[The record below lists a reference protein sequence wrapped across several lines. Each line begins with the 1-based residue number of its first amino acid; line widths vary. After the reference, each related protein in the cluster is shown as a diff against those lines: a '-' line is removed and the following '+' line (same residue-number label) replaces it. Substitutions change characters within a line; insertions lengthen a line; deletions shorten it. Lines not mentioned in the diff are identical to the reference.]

1 VPGSGAGGRGNPPV
15 LKRFG
20 QHFLVDDK
28 VLQDIADAIA
38 PERAD
43 TVLEIGAGR
52 GALTDLLAERA
63 GRVVALE
70 IDRALAARLTE
81 KYAGGTNVEIM
92 QQDVL
97 KADFESLAGTSFLLV
112 GNVPYYITT
121 PIIFKSLEHPMPRR
135 AVFLVQREVADR
147 IASSAGDEDYGALT
161 VNIAATSN
169 TELIRTVPAESF
181 QPPPR
186 VESAV
191 IRLTPRADPLLP
203 RGDLPAFRAFVQA
216 AFGQRRKQIQR
227 VLRSVAGLPAT
238 EVEALLESCGVD
250 RTARPETLTPE
261 TFVALFRGV
270 VQRGPG

>member
-1 VPGSGAGGRGNPPV
+1 VPGSRAGGRGNPPV

-38 PERAD
+38 PERTD

-52 GALTDLLAERA
+52 GALTDLLADRA

-81 KYAGGTNVEIM
+81 KYCGRTNVEIV

-97 KADFESLAGTSFLLV
+97 KADFEALAGTGFLLA

-121 PIIFKSLEHPMPRR
+121 PIIFKALERPVARR

-169 TELIRTVPAESF
+169 SELIRTVPPESF
-181 QPPPR
+181 TPPPR
-186 VESAV
+186 VDSAV
-191 IRLTPRADPLLP
+191 IRLTPRADPLVP
-203 RGDLPAFRAFVQA
+203 RADLPAFGAFVQA

-227 VLRSVAGLPAT
+227 VLRSVTGLSAT
-238 EVEALLESCGVD
+238 QVETLLESCGVD
-250 RTARPETLTPE
+250 RTARPETLAPE
-261 TFVALFRGV
+261 TFVVLFRGAQ
-270 VQRGPG
+270 QRGLE

>member
-1 VPGSGAGGRGNPPV
+1 MPGSRAGGRGNPPV

-38 PERAD
+38 PERTD

-52 GALTDLLAERA
+52 GALTDLLADRA

-81 KYAGGTNVEIM
+81 KYCGRTNVEIV

-97 KADFESLAGTSFLLV
+97 KADFEALAGTGFLLA

-147 IASSAGDEDYGALT
+147 IASSAGQEDYGALT

-203 RGDLPAFRAFVQA
+203 RADLPAFRAFVQA